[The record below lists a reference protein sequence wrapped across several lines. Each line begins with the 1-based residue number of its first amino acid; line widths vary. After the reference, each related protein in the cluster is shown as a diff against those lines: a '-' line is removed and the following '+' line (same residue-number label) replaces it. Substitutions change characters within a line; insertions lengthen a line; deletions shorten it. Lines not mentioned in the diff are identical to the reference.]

1 MEDLDG
7 IRYLYRLKEIE
18 RLNSVGS
25 RRESAAEHSWSCLVL
40 ADYFMSRSD
49 TGLDRLR
56 VYELL
61 VYHDVIELEAGDTP
75 TEPGADL
82 TGKEE
87 RERAAIEPV
96 GARLPPSLED
106 RFIALHTEY
115 QEQETAEARFA
126 KSISALDAMIHE
138 LDYPEDWKGW
148 SEAFLTERKAHLFEP
163 FPPLA
168 RTFSEIL
175 RYMRENGYFEA

>member
-75 TEPGADL
+75 TEQIG
-82 TGKEE
+82 
-87 RERAAIEPV
+87 RAHV
-96 GARLPPSLED
+96 
-106 RFIALHTEY
+106 
-115 QEQETAEARFA
+115 
-126 KSISALDAMIHE
+126 
-138 LDYPEDWKGW
+138 
-148 SEAFLTERKAHLFEP
+148 
-163 FPPLA
+163 
-168 RTFSEIL
+168 
-175 RYMRENGYFEA
+175 